1 MIIASGDSGPTYT
14 EVRYL
19 NGLTSTEYS
28 DAVVD
33 QHLAGAL
40 DKVQNALKITISTST
55 NNISAVEFNSKDM
68 FFDKF
73 GRMSLYLADFCQSI
87 NYLPLLTVTLVEIR
101 TDEDSDYET
110 ETEGSDDD
118 YTIDLIRNAIHFN
131 YRLSSS
137 GYKNIRITGTYGIVS
152 DPLTDLELKYKTYI
166 ALIAAIEG
174 LRYASGS
181 GFNDSKSVSAG
192 QLSASK
198 DEFATTSRKSVEDL
212 EKQLKEHIAYYGLTR
227 RKTKIS
233 IG

>member
-1 MIIASGDSGPTYT
+1 MSSGEFGPTYT

-19 NGLTSTEYS
+19 NGLTSTEYP

-40 DKVQNALKITISTST
+40 DKVQNALKITISTAAQSL
-55 NNISAVEFNSKDM
+55 SAVEFNSKDM
-68 FFDKF
+68 FFNKY
-73 GRMSLYLADFCQSI
+73 GRMSLYLGDFCQSI
-87 NYLPLLTVTLVEIR
+87 NYLPLLTVTKVEIR
-101 TDEDSDYET
+101 TDEDGTYET

-131 YRLSSS
+131 YGLSHS
-137 GYKNIRITGTYGIVS
+137 GYKNIKITGTYGVVS
-152 DPLTDLELKYKTYI
+152 NPLTDLELKYKTYI

-181 GFNDSKSVSAG
+181 GFNDSKSISVGAIST
-192 QLSASK
+192 SK

-212 EKQLKEHIAYYGLTR
+212 EKQLKEHIAYYGLTTKR
-227 RKTKIS
+227 TKIS
-233 IG
+233 LG